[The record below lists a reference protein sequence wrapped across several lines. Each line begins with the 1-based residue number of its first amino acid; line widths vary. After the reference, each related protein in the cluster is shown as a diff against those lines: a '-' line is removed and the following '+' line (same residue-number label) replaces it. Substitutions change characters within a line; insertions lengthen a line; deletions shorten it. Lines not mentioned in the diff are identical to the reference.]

1 MTTPLGRF
9 LNAFP
14 DWVIPFIAAALV
26 LVVIYFGGRWFWR
39 RAAKR
44 REWTR
49 RRVAQ
54 IVVAVALA
62 IIAGLWLGTNVV
74 RPIYQAYRAD
84 GWRTTTGK
92 VKRSRLFSHEHGTRP
107 TTYSVDF
114 LYGFVLDGQGYEGDR
129 YDASVHFEAD
139 HDTKAAFAAAYP
151 PGTPVT
157 IRFNPVDGDDSFLST
172 KLPRDLLDGAWVYGV
187 LLIIAAGIAIETLLE
202 SDPATAASPQTR
214 PSPPAPGL

>member
-1 MTTPLGRF
+1 MTTPIGRF

-14 DWVIPFIAAALV
+14 DWVIPFCAATLV
-26 LVVIYFGGRWFWR
+26 LIVFNFGGRSFWR

-44 REWTR
+44 RKWTC

-54 IVVAVALA
+54 IVVAGLLAAVAGAWLA
-62 IIAGLWLGTNVV
+62 TNVV

-84 GWRTTTGK
+84 GWRTTTGT
-92 VKRSRLFSHEHGTRP
+92 VKRSRLFSHPHGSHP

-139 HDTKAAFAAAYP
+139 HDTKAAFADAYP

-172 KLPRDLLDGAWVYGV
+172 RLPHDLFEGAWVYGM
-187 LLIIAAGIAIETLLE
+187 LLIIATGIAVVTLRE
-202 SDPATAASPQTR
+202 SDGATAASLQTR
-214 PSPPAPGL
+214 PSRPARDL